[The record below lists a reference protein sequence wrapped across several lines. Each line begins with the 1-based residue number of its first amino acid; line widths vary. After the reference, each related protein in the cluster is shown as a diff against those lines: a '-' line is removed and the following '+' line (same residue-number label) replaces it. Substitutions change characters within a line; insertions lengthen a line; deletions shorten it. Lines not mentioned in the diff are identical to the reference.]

1 MWDQWLDSTATVHR
15 LSHGSQGSYKA
26 PTVTWAQS
34 LPALTSKVVEPRTF
48 YPLYP
53 YLCCG
58 LVTCR
63 MCLYVPKEKNF
74 LEKPGSL
81 LISYIILETK
91 LC

>member
-53 YLCCG
+53 YLCMSQG
-58 LVTCR
+58 HSR
-63 MCLYVPKEKNF
+63 GMDIKGRRF
-74 LEKPGSL
+74 
-81 LISYIILETK
+81 
-91 LC
+91 